1 MMVGKSGK
9 GGIVVKKEK
18 KVKFVKD
25 PLFAESSTEEEEE
38 EEERSSE
45 EEFMSCRFSENH
57 LFFSVV

>member
-1 MMVGKSGK
+1 MMMVGKSGK

-25 PLFAESSTEEEEE
+25 PLFAESSMEEEE

-45 EEFMSCRFSENH
+45 EEFMSCRFSENY

>member
-1 MMVGKSGK
+1 MTMVGKSGK

-38 EEERSSE
+38 RSSE